1 MLYRYRQFNYSCKTD
16 DIYKNIAE
24 DVESRFDTFNFEI
37 DRPLPKG
44 KNKNVI
50 GLMRDQLVGQY
61 MKELLGLREKTLER
75 KYLKDNND
83 EDKKAKGT
91 KSVSWKKKQIQDYQ
105 NCLEAAKIERKI
117 NYSRKK

>member
-1 MLYRYRQFNYSCKTD
+1 MLYRYRQFHYSCKTD

-83 EDKKAKGT
+83 EDKKSKGT

>member
-1 MLYRYRQFNYSCKTD
+1 MLYRCRQFHYSYKTD

-91 KSVSWKKKQIQDYQ
+91 KSVS
-105 NCLEAAKIERKI
+105 
-117 NYSRKK
+117 